1 LTRATRY
8 ERDGQVATERSSLIA
23 DTLGRNPATIHW
35 IDQGYDFEV
44 AIVDDEWVF
53 RFPRR
58 AGVEDALELEIEL
71 LPRLAPAL
79 PVAVPVFEHVLR
91 EPLCVAYRMLL
102 GTPLVDEDG
111 DGMRA
116 FLDAL
121 HAFDASGLGIEPA
134 NWVEAHR
141 NQCVEFERLV
151 RPLLER
157 GLHAHAQRLFDEV
170 ETLVGFSPALL
181 HADLGPSHL
190 LVHDGRLAGVIDWGD
205 ARLGDPAL
213 DYAWAL
219 NGPFADWAVD
229 PDLRRRA
236 RFYHRLGPWYE
247 AHYGLV
253 TDQPAHTELGL
264 AAIRARL

>member
-1 LTRATRY
+1 MTRDTRY
-8 ERDGQVATERSSLIA
+8 ERDGRVATDRSSLIA

-35 IDQGYDFEV
+35 IDEGYDFEV

-91 EPLCVAYRMLL
+91 EPLCVAYRMLR

-121 HAFDASGLGIEPA
+121 HAFDPTGLRIEPPD
-134 NWVEAHR
+134 WVED
-141 NQCVEFERLV
+141 N
-151 RPLLER
+151 
-157 GLHAHAQRLFDEV
+157 
-170 ETLVGFSPALL
+170 TPAL
-181 HADLGPSHL
+181 ADTL
-190 LVHDGRLAGVIDWGD
+190 
-205 ARLGDPAL
+205 
-213 DYAWAL
+213 
-219 NGPFADWAVD
+219 
-229 PDLRRRA
+229 
-236 RFYHRLGPWYE
+236 
-247 AHYGLV
+247 
-253 TDQPAHTELGL
+253 
-264 AAIRARL
+264 